1 MNITLRKASALQN
14 SINDALKLIQVKLT
28 IDINEFEDVVD
39 AVSAANA
46 VMIEQDLRRQK
57 LTMALYNIRALV
69 GTANVTSG
77 INTALAKAAFI
88 DKRIG
93 QMEELSKA
101 VAMTDMAVLTGKLEK
116 IRNDKGT
123 DGRRSAI
130 YGYADTV
137 TTSVLSVA
145 QIEQSKAEVLN
156 LKKQKQ
162 QINDEVLE
170 SNIKTQVPLTAETVT
185 VLQAENL
192 L

>member
-28 IDINEFEDVVD
+28 IDINEFEDVVA
-39 AVSAANA
+39 AVAAANA
-46 VMIEQDLRRQK
+46 VMIAQNLRQQT
-57 LTMALYNIRALV
+57 LTKALYNIRALV

-77 INTALAKAAFI
+77 ISSALSNAAFV

-101 VAMTDMAVLTGKLEK
+101 VAITDMAVLTGKLEK
-116 IRNDKGT
+116 IRNDTGT

-130 YGYADTV
+130 YGYADNV
-137 TTSVLSVA
+137 TTSVMSVA
-145 QIEQSKAEVLN
+145 QIDQAKAQVLD

-162 QINDEVLE
+162 QINDAVLE
-170 SNIKTQVPLTAETVT
+170 LNIKTQVLLTADTVT
-185 VLQAENL
+185 ILQAENL